1 MNQFTIN
8 LYGELASSIEFVY
21 TDSWLTVYS
30 IVRVSS
36 NRLITDEISL
46 LDFSKVVFYMD
57 DYLVIDESDSMFGA
71 GNNGRDCIQQSDRYE
86 YNLLNCFFQ
95 NHSPSYFPNIYL
107 SGTITTSGISRYNDK
122 FDFSL
127 SLNQDITFSLTPK
140 RDVDFSYYIQT
151 DGYVCPKLLHQITKT
166 SGCEI
171 TLFYA
176 DPIKFVALSSPS
188 HQLIT
193 TRFQSNSTMDF
204 MLGIGT
210 WSVKVEAKECFILDC
225 RYTIEFN
232 VVQVTTPNVEIIPA
246 ADKLLVAKVY
256 YSSEQTLASTVSDM
270 EAVIRR
276 VDEANL
282 KIENITKQL
291 NELNFDMVELYPY
304 ENFTEM
310 RKDVLELIENI
321 PIHTEPE
328 ETENCDGPWSSVGC
342 WFEDFLSALIGIAIF
357 VVLIVVGYCVC
368 VKLGVAD
375 KLFGKSESDEADY
388 VAEYRAD

>member
-1 MNQFTIN
+1 
-8 LYGELASSIEFVY
+8 
-21 TDSWLTVYS
+21 
-30 IVRVSS
+30 
-36 NRLITDEISL
+36 
-46 LDFSKVVFYMD
+46 MD

-95 NHSPSYFPNIYL
+95 NHSPSYFPNLYL
-107 SGTITTSGISRYNDK
+107 SGTVTTSGISRYNDK

-127 SLNQDITFSLTPK
+127 SLDQDITFSLTPK
-140 RDVDFSYYIQT
+140 PDVDFSYYIQT
-151 DGYVCPKLLHQITKT
+151 DGYVCPKLLKHITKT
-166 SGCEI
+166 SGCDI
-171 TLFYA
+171 TLFYG
-176 DPIKFVALSSPS
+176 DPTKFVALSSTS
-188 HQLIT
+188 HPLIT
-193 TRFQSNSTMDF
+193 AQFQSNSTKDF

-210 WSVKVEAKECFILDC
+210 WSVKVDSRECFILDC

-232 VVQVTTPNVEIIPA
+232 LVQVTTPNVEIIPA

-270 EAVIRR
+270 EAVIRQ
-276 VDEANL
+276 VNEASA
-282 KIENITKQL
+282 NITLLKQQL
-291 NELNFDMVELYPY
+291 NDLKFNMVELYPY

-310 RKDVLELIENI
+310 RNDVRELIDNI
-321 PIHTEPE
+321 PIHTEQQG
-328 ETENCDGPWSSVGC
+328 TKNCDGPWNSVAC

-357 VVLIVVGYCVC
+357 VVVIVVGYCVC

-375 KLFGKSESDEADY
+375 KLFGKEESDDADY